1 MTVKV
6 EKNII
11 TLESINSSLFL
22 NFSIFIANETH
33 PYNST
38 PSEYADHILNGTLVN
53 DLFDSNTNIINIGI
67 SIGALISGIIIL
79 GGLLIPLKN
88 STLMIATLVVFIFWA
103 LKIAYFYV
111 ANNLLEPDV
120 ITWLQNLSLDCVILM
135 SVWIINRK
143 YS

>member
-1 MTVKV
+1 MAGTRKYGSFFLLQVAV
-6 EKNII
+6 GLFFLLMGLQGLINYDSNI
-11 TLESINSSLFL
+11 NQAARF
-22 NFSIFIANETH
+22 
-33 PYNST
+33 
-38 PSEYADHILNGTLVN
+38 VN
-53 DLFDSNTNIINIGI
+53 DLFGSNTNIINISI

-79 GGLLIPLKN
+79 GGLFIPLKN

-111 ANNLLEPDV
+111 ANNLLEPDL
-120 ITWLQNLSLDCVILM
+120 ITWLHNLSLDCVILM

>member
-1 MTVKV
+1 MAGTRKYGSFFLLQIAVG
-6 EKNII
+6 
-11 TLESINSSLFL
+11 LFFLLMGLQGLINYDSYGSQATRF
-22 NFSIFIANETH
+22 
-33 PYNST
+33 
-38 PSEYADHILNGTLVN
+38 VN
-53 DLFDSNTNIINIGI
+53 DLFGNNNNVINIIV
-67 SIGALISGIIIL
+67 SIGAFVSGIIIL
-79 GGLLIPLKN
+79 GGLFIPLKN